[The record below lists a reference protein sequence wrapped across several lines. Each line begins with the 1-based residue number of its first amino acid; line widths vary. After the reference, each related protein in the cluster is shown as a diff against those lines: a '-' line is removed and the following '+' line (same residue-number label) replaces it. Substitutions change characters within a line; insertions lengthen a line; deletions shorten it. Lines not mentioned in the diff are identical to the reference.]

1 MLDGSGIGGTLS
13 DDRALSQQRWL
24 LARIAHRYYVANQ
37 TQEEIGREFGFS
49 RPKVQRLLDRA
60 RQSGI
65 VDIRIALPTGLNLVL
80 EDELRSTFGLLDAIV
95 APSHTDPD
103 EQREAVVR
111 AAADYLELRLPP
123 GAVVAVGMGRNTGGI
138 ARFYRPTRR
147 LDRTFVSAMGG
158 SPAVAAPTNPNEIC
172 RALAESS
179 GGRAESLYAPA
190 YVENP
195 VMRDQLLREVA
206 VAHSLQIAA
215 NADVALVGIGG
226 TDDACTMVRSG
237 CCPLEEMATLR
248 AQGAVGDILGNCFDV
263 EGRMISSS
271 FSGRL
276 IGLTFADLR
285 RVDTVIGIV
294 SESDKTA
301 NILGA
306 LRTGVLDVLIVD
318 ETNGT
323 EVLRRG
329 VAGLVHA
336 RRFRERRDAATA
348 TNSPTSSG

>member
-1 MLDGSGIGGTLS
+1 MS
-13 DDRALSQQRWL
+13 DDRALSQQQRL

-60 RQSGI
+60 RQTGI
-65 VDIRIALPTGLNLVL
+65 VDIRIAQTTGLNLVL

-111 AAADYLELRLPP
+111 AAADYLDLRLPP

-158 SPAVAAPTNPNEIC
+158 SPTVAAPTNPNEIC

-195 VMRDQLLREVA
+195 VMREQLLRETA

-215 NADVALVGIGG
+215 DADVALVGIGG

-237 CCPLEEMATLR
+237 CCPLEEMVRLR
-248 AQGAVGDILGNCFDV
+248 AQGAVGDILGNCFDI
-263 EGRMISSS
+263 EGRLISSD
-271 FSGRL
+271 FSDRL
-276 IGLTFADLR
+276 IGLTFADMR
-285 RVDTVIGIV
+285 RIDTVVGIV

-306 LRTGVLDVLIVD
+306 LRTGVLYVLIVD
-318 ETNGT
+318 EKNGT
-323 EVLRRG
+323 EVLRQG
-329 VAGLVHA
+329 GA
-336 RRFRERRDAATA
+336 RARSRQTPSGEEGRSDSEDP
-348 TNSPTSSG
+348 TN